1 MAPPI
6 PIGQFIPPVTGV
18 NKSFI
23 PVANMFDTTGN
34 FRQRTF
40 SLGKRRR
47 GPDGNDL
54 DNVFDLSKEFP
65 PSKPL
70 RRWPW
75 TFSA

>member
-6 PIGQFIPPVTGV
+6 PNGQFIPPVTGV
-18 NKSFI
+18 NRSFI
-23 PVANMFDTTGN
+23 PMANMFDTTRN

-65 PSKPL
+65 PL
-70 RRWPW
+70 
-75 TFSA
+75 